1 MRVNRIVDCEVYY
14 NSKQHPDPFPHSVV
28 NKHDH
33 QLNMGTWFFN
43 DACGLD
49 ITFGDSEIY
58 ASFLIR
64 AIQDLQ
70 SDERTEGITKVVR
83 EIFIQLGDVFS
94 ERAVLRL
101 SFNNSHFC
109 REELPFRTTR
119 VNLTKKTPDQENYAE
134 KEYRFIILSRD
145 MKDKE
150 NILTRLVNKGEL
162 SKEDATK
169 ILGYNKKN
177 W

>member
-1 MRVNRIVDCEVYY
+1 MDDSDNLLQTWKDLGLNKTLEEQFTDRADFLMNKVSLVAGESKYRIVDCEVYY

-119 VNLTKKTPDQENYAE
+119 VN
-134 KEYRFIILSRD
+134 
-145 MKDKE
+145 
-150 NILTRLVNKGEL
+150 
-162 SKEDATK
+162 
-169 ILGYNKKN
+169 
-177 W
+177 